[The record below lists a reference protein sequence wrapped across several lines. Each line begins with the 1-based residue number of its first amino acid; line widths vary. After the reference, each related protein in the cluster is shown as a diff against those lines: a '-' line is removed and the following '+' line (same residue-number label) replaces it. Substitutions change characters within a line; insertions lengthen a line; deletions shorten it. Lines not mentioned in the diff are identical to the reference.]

1 VNHAFAERYFG
12 ADHPL
17 GRRVRLAD
25 LESFPDRVSDAW
37 FEVIGVVNDAK
48 NQGLQL
54 PAQPEVWV
62 PYTVTGSGQRGVLVR
77 TEGDPLMLMNE
88 VRRAVWA
95 TDRSVALTYTGT
107 LENFLNLQSYAGPKF
122 GFVMMGI
129 FAAVGLILV
138 VIGVYSVV
146 AYAVARRTH
155 EIGIRMA
162 LGATRSSAMWLVLG
176 MGLRVVALGVALGFG
191 VSLVLSRIVASQLWR
206 VSAYDPLT
214 ITAVTA
220 ILILT
225 GTLACFVPARRATGI
240 EPVRALRHD

>member
-1 VNHAFAERYFG
+1 VQ
-12 ADHPL
+12 
-17 GRRVRLAD
+17 
-25 LESFPDRVSDAW
+25 
-37 FEVIGVVNDAK
+37 DAK

-77 TEGDPLMLMNE
+77 TEGDPIMLMND

-95 TDRSVALTYTGT
+95 TDRSVALTYSGT

-122 GFVMMGI
+122 GFVMMGL

-146 AYAVARRTH
+146 AYSVARRTH

-162 LGATRSSAMWLVLG
+162 LGATRSSAVQLVLG
-176 MGLRVVALGVALGFG
+176 IGLRVIALGVVLGLG
-191 VSLVLSRIVASQLWR
+191 ASLVMSRIIASQLWR

-214 ITAVTA
+214 IAAVAA
-220 ILILT
+220 ILLST
-225 GTLACFVPARRATGI
+225 GTLACLVPARRATGI
-240 EPVRALRHD
+240 EPVQALRDD